1 VHRSALPPIEIHHPA
16 TFRSRGLAVPFTTP
30 LLAGARVR
38 EPKRSGVELVVPNP
52 SGGRGVYVVQWPG
65 VRVFCNPTV
74 HDTVLFQRVAGLQ
87 RFDPAAAREAALDV
101 ALSGYAG
108 RDAMAAARSVRG
120 SDQGH
125 RMLTD
130 FLLLAGLLEQVE
142 PSGCTVTRLAERTAD
157 FDQRAG
163 LVLRRIAPAFG
174 CAAAHLTDGVA
185 ALGGAFAS
193 IGVTQ
198 NDQTARVPRLI
209 GRLKET
215 QAELS
220 RWLGDDPRS
229 DIGGLGRVVTATM
242 KGTIVQAEVVL
253 TSLRSAATDPTA
265 LLKRWVAHASDP
277 VDLAARCDWLLD
289 GWERICLVWK
299 TATSMAS
306 RRAAL
311 LEMAQLLP
319 VLPREISDWVDGPVP
334 PEITDEACRVVS
346 GNDAWR
352 SGGAAFGL
360 IQRNELLRA
369 LSW

>member
-1 VHRSALPPIEIHHPA
+1 VHQSALPPIEIHHPA
-16 TFRSRGLAVPFTTP
+16 TFRRRGLAVPFTTP

-38 EPKRSGVELVVPNP
+38 ESKRSGVELVVPNP
-52 SGGRGVYVVQWPG
+52 SGGRGVYIVQWPG
-65 VRVFCNPTV
+65 VRVFCTPTV
-74 HDTVLFQRVAGLQ
+74 HDAVLFHCVAGL
-87 RFDPAAAREAALDV
+87 RRLDPAAVREAALDV
-101 ALSGYAG
+101 ALGGYAG
-108 RDAMAAARSVRG
+108 RDAIEAARSVRAN
-120 SDQGH
+120 DQVY

-130 FLLLAGLLEQVE
+130 FLLLASLLEQVE
-142 PSGCTVTRLAERTAD
+142 PSGRVVTRLAERTAD
-157 FDQRAG
+157 FDRRAG

-174 CAAAHLTDGVA
+174 CPAAHLTDGIA
-185 ALGGAFAS
+185 ALGGALAS
-193 IGVTQ
+193 VGVTQ

-220 RWLGDDPRS
+220 RRLGDDPGS
-229 DIGGLGRVVTATM
+229 DVGGLGRTVTAAM
-242 KGTIVQAEVVL
+242 KGTIAQAETVL
-253 TSLRSAATDPTA
+253 ADIRSAAADPVA
-265 LLKRWVAHASDP
+265 LLKRWIANASDP

-289 GWERICLVWK
+289 GWERICLLWK
-299 TATSMAS
+299 TAACMAS

-334 PEITDEACRVVS
+334 PESMDETCRVVS

-360 IQRNELLRA
+360 VQRNELLRA